1 MNLRALLFLPLV
13 SLGCGDAFA
22 PNVGDRI
29 EPVADTGATDAASDA
44 PRISF
49 AKDIR
54 PLMNR
59 LETDPTGHGCKACH
73 YSTQPTHVGLD
84 LAGLDLSTLG
94 KLRRGG
100 GTSGRGI
107 VVPFDSKGSAIVQKL
122 RGTYPFGTRMPKNGP
137 EFWREEDI
145 KKLADW
151 IDQGAEGA
159 DDE

>member
-29 EPVADTGATDAASDA
+29 EPVDAGVSDAASDA

-73 YSTQPTHVGLD
+73 YSTQPSHVGLD

-107 VVPFDSKGSAIVQKL
+107 VVPFDSKSSAIVQKL
-122 RGTYPFGTRMPKNGP
+122 KGTYPFGTRMPKNGP
-137 EFWREEDI
+137 AFWRDEDI
-145 KKLADW
+145 QKLSDW